1 MEARNMIGKAAR
13 WLSLL
18 LLVGCTGEVVVDDG
32 APTSSPPRDAG
43 PAPTIDGGSPPAT
56 DGGPPPTGCGTA
68 AEMEELALTNAAREA
83 AGVAPL
89 ICDPDLTAVA
99 RAHSEDMCARD
110 YFSHTNPDGDGP
122 SDRVANAGLSH
133 RGIGENIAA
142 GNASP
147 AATHEQWMNSSG
159 HRANIENGDYTR
171 IGIGYASCSTG
182 WPHLWTQVF
191 ARTN

>member
-1 MEARNMIGKAAR
+1 MEARDMINTKA
-13 WLSLL
+13 SLIAL
-18 LLVGCTGEVVVDDG
+18 LFAFGCTGEVVVDDG
-32 APTSSPPRDAG
+32 ASTSPPRDSG
-43 PAPTIDGGSPPAT
+43 PAPTT
-56 DGGPPPTGCGTA
+56 DAGPRPPPPDGCGTA
-68 AEMEELALTNAAREA
+68 AEMEELRLTNAAREA

-110 YFSHTNPDGDGP
+110 YFDHTNPDGDGP
-122 SDRVANAGLSH
+122 SQRVSDAGLSH

-159 HRANIENGDYTR
+159 HRANILNGAYTR

-191 ARTN
+191 ARSN

>member
-1 MEARNMIGKAAR
+1 MEARHMMGRTLAV
-13 WLSLL
+13 LV

-32 APTSSPPRDAG
+32 DGTSSAPPTDSG
-43 PAPTIDGGSPPAT
+43 PAPGVDGGPVM
-56 DGGPPPTGCGTA
+56 PPPTGCGTA

-110 YFSHTNPDGDGP
+110 YFDHTNPDGESPG
-122 SDRVANAGLSH
+122 DRVANAGLTH

-142 GNASP
+142 GNMSP

-159 HRANIENGDYTR
+159 HRANIENGAYTR

-191 ARTN
+191 ARSN